1 MGLNHTDHT
10 FGTILDVYVEVGST
24 RTGDVIDNSG
34 PSDRIRKLCGSSHIT
49 PKFVT
54 VMLSI
59 AFLAGRGMPSLIAM
73 LLMYMYFIGVI

>member
-24 RTGDVIDNSG
+24 RIGDVIDNSG

-54 VMLSI
+54 
-59 AFLAGRGMPSLIAM
+59 
-73 LLMYMYFIGVI
+73 IGARDQDWKLVTNGVN